1 MSEFCILFPVIQTHL
16 PLLAQIDPSLPR
28 IFDVFSCQGEC
39 FLKEQ
44 EKPVIKVFSSQSQ
57 SCEVGGNNRT
67 QIANGVVMGSSAC
80 FYGHSYQFLKI

>member
-16 PLLAQIDPSLPR
+16 PLLTQIDPRLPR